1 MTLIFPDGWFIGDE
15 SKLSEAKL
23 KDIRLSSKQ
32 TSLYNSRNEILRVLA
47 QKFESFG
54 YESKPSEAKLKDIR
68 LSQKQ
73 TSLYNSRNEILR
85 GLAQK
90 AESLG
95 YDDPRNCPE
104 TKERFKEVT
113 NKYNEQIREINK
125 QRINQNEKIMALIEN
140 GC

>member
-1 MTLIFPDGWFIGDE
+1 MVLIFPDGIFWGDE

-23 KDIRLSSKQ
+23 L
-32 TSLYNSRNEILRVLA
+32 
-47 QKFESFG
+47 
-54 YESKPSEAKLKDIR
+54 DIR

-90 AESLG
+90 AESRG

-104 TKERFKEVT
+104 TKEQFNEVT
-113 NKYNEQIREINK
+113 NRYNEQIKEIDK
-125 QRINQNEKIMALIEN
+125 QLINHDEKLMALIVAD
-140 GC
+140 C

>member
-1 MTLIFPDGWFIGDE
+1 MVLIFPDGIFWGDE

-23 KDIRLSSKQ
+23 H
-32 TSLYNSRNEILRVLA
+32 
-47 QKFESFG
+47 
-54 YESKPSEAKLKDIR
+54 DIR

-104 TKERFKEVT
+104 TKKQFKEVT
-113 NKYNEQIREINK
+113 SRYNEQIRAIDK
-125 QRINQNEKIMALIEN
+125 QHIKSDKQIMALIEN

>member
-1 MTLIFPDGWFIGDE
+1 MVFIFPDGIFWGDE
-15 SKLSEAKL
+15 SKLSEA
-23 KDIRLSSKQ
+23 
-32 TSLYNSRNEILRVLA
+32 ELREL
-47 QKFESFG
+47 
-54 YESKPSEAKLKDIR
+54 R

-85 GLAQK
+85 GLARK

-104 TKERFKEVT
+104 TKEQFNEVT
-113 NKYNEQIREINK
+113 NRYNEQIKEIDK
-125 QRINQNEKIMALIEN
+125 QLINHDEKLMALIEN

>member
-1 MTLIFPDGWFIGDE
+1 MVLIFPDGIFWGD
-15 SKLSEAKL
+15 
-23 KDIRLSSKQ
+23 
-32 TSLYNSRNEILRVLA
+32 
-47 QKFESFG
+47 
-54 YESKPSEAKLKDIR
+54 ESKPSEARLKDIK

-104 TKERFKEVT
+104 TKEQFKEVT
-113 NKYNEQIREINK
+113 SRYNEQIRAIDK
-125 QRINQNEKIMALIEN
+125 QHIKSDKQIMALIEN
-140 GC
+140 DL

>member
-1 MTLIFPDGWFIGDE
+1 MVLIFPDGIFWGDK
-15 SKLSEAKL
+15 SKL
-23 KDIRLSSKQ
+23 
-32 TSLYNSRNEILRVLA
+32 
-47 QKFESFG
+47 
-54 YESKPSEAKLKDIR
+54 SEAKLKDIR

-104 TKERFKEVT
+104 TKEQFDEVT
-113 NKYNEQIREINK
+113 NRYNEQIREINK
-125 QRINQNEKIMALIEN
+125 QLINQNGKIMALIEN

>member
-1 MTLIFPDGWFIGDE
+1 MALIFSDGIFWGD
-15 SKLSEAKL
+15 
-23 KDIRLSSKQ
+23 
-32 TSLYNSRNEILRVLA
+32 
-47 QKFESFG
+47 
-54 YESKPSEAKLKDIR
+54 ESKPSEARLKDIK

-113 NKYNEQIREINK
+113 NKYNEQIREIDK
-125 QRINQNEKIMALIEN
+125 QHIKSDKQIMALIEN
-140 GC
+140 D

>member
-1 MTLIFPDGWFIGDE
+1 MVLIFPDGIFWGDE
-15 SKLSEAKL
+15 FKLSEA
-23 KDIRLSSKQ
+23 
-32 TSLYNSRNEILRVLA
+32 ELREL
-47 QKFESFG
+47 
-54 YESKPSEAKLKDIR
+54 R

-104 TKERFKEVT
+104 TKEQFNEVT
-113 NKYNEQIREINK
+113 SRYNEQIREIDK
-125 QRINQNEKIMALIEN
+125 QHINSGKQIMALIEN
-140 GC
+140 D

>member
-1 MTLIFPDGWFIGDE
+1 MAYSGGDE
-15 SKLSEAKL
+15 SKLSEA
-23 KDIRLSSKQ
+23 
-32 TSLYNSRNEILRVLA
+32 ELREL
-47 QKFESFG
+47 
-54 YESKPSEAKLKDIR
+54 R

-113 NKYNEQIREINK
+113 NKYNEQIREIDK
-125 QRINQNEKIMALIEN
+125 QLINQNGKIMAFIEN

>member
-1 MTLIFPDGWFIGDE
+1 MVLIFPDGIFWGDE
-15 SKLSEAKL
+15 TKLSE
-23 KDIRLSSKQ
+23 
-32 TSLYNSRNEILRVLA
+32 TELREL
-47 QKFESFG
+47 
-54 YESKPSEAKLKDIR
+54 R

-104 TKERFKEVT
+104 TKEQFKEVT
-113 NKYNEQIREINK
+113 NRYNEQIRAIDK
-125 QRINQNEKIMALIEN
+125 QLINQNGKIMALIKN
-140 GC
+140 D

>member
-1 MTLIFPDGWFIGDE
+1 MVLIFPDGIFWGDE
-15 SKLSEAKL
+15 SKLSEAEL
-23 KDIRLSSKQ
+23 KEL
-32 TSLYNSRNEILRVLA
+32 
-47 QKFESFG
+47 
-54 YESKPSEAKLKDIR
+54 R

-104 TKERFKEVT
+104 TKEQFKEVT
-113 NKYNEQIREINK
+113 NRY
-125 QRINQNEKIMALIEN
+125 NEKIKAIDKQLSNPNEKLMALIEN

>member
-1 MTLIFPDGWFIGDE
+1 MVLIFPDGIFWGDE

-23 KDIRLSSKQ
+23 L
-32 TSLYNSRNEILRVLA
+32 
-47 QKFESFG
+47 
-54 YESKPSEAKLKDIR
+54 DIR

-104 TKERFKEVT
+104 TKEQFDEVT
-113 NKYNEQIREINK
+113 NRYNEQIKAIDKQLINP
-125 QRINQNEKIMALIEN
+125 NGKIMALIEN

>member
-1 MTLIFPDGWFIGDE
+1 MVLIFPDGIFWGDE
-15 SKLSEAKL
+15 SKLSEAEL
-23 KDIRLSSKQ
+23 KEL
-32 TSLYNSRNEILRVLA
+32 
-47 QKFESFG
+47 
-54 YESKPSEAKLKDIR
+54 R

-104 TKERFKEVT
+104 TKEQFKEVT
-113 NKYNEQIREINK
+113 NRYNEQIREIDK
-125 QRINQNEKIMALIEN
+125 QHINSDKQIMALIEN
-140 GC
+140 D

>member
-1 MTLIFPDGWFIGDE
+1 MVLIFPDGIFWGD
-15 SKLSEAKL
+15 
-23 KDIRLSSKQ
+23 
-32 TSLYNSRNEILRVLA
+32 
-47 QKFESFG
+47 
-54 YESKPSEAKLKDIR
+54 ESKPSEARLKDIK

-85 GLAQK
+85 SLAQK

-104 TKERFKEVT
+104 TKEQFKEVT
-113 NKYNEQIREINK
+113 NRYNEQIREIDK
-125 QRINQNEKIMALIEN
+125 QLINQNGKIMTLIEN

>member
-1 MTLIFPDGWFIGDE
+1 MVLIFPDGIFWGDE

-23 KDIRLSSKQ
+23 L
-32 TSLYNSRNEILRVLA
+32 
-47 QKFESFG
+47 
-54 YESKPSEAKLKDIR
+54 DIR

-104 TKERFKEVT
+104 TKEQFDEVT
-113 NKYNEQIREINK
+113 NRYNEQIKAIDKQLINP
-125 QRINQNEKIMALIEN
+125 NGKIMALIEN
-140 GC
+140 D

>member
-1 MTLIFPDGWFIGDE
+1 MVLIFPDGIFWGDE
-15 SKLSEAKL
+15 SKLSEAEL
-23 KDIRLSSKQ
+23 KEL
-32 TSLYNSRNEILRVLA
+32 
-47 QKFESFG
+47 
-54 YESKPSEAKLKDIR
+54 R

-104 TKERFKEVT
+104 TKEQFDEVT
-113 NKYNEQIREINK
+113 NHYNEQIKAIDK
-125 QRINQNEKIMALIEN
+125 QRINQNGKIMALIEN

>member
-1 MTLIFPDGWFIGDE
+1 MVLIFPDGIFWGDE
-15 SKLSEAKL
+15 SKPTEA
-23 KDIRLSSKQ
+23 
-32 TSLYNSRNEILRVLA
+32 ELREL
-47 QKFESFG
+47 
-54 YESKPSEAKLKDIR
+54 R

-104 TKERFKEVT
+104 TKERFEEVT
-113 NKYNEQIREINK
+113 NRYNEQIRAIDK
-125 QRINQNEKIMALIEN
+125 QLINQNGKIMALIKN
-140 GC
+140 D

>member
-1 MTLIFPDGWFIGDE
+1 MVLIFPDGIFWG
-15 SKLSEAKL
+15 
-23 KDIRLSSKQ
+23 
-32 TSLYNSRNEILRVLA
+32 
-47 QKFESFG
+47 G
-54 YESKPSEAKLKDIR
+54 ESKPSEARLKDIK

-104 TKERFKEVT
+104 TKEQFAEVT
-113 NKYNEQIREINK
+113 NRYNEQIRAIDKQLINPGG
-125 QRINQNEKIMALIEN
+125 KIMALIEN
-140 GC
+140 CC

>member
-1 MTLIFPDGWFIGDE
+1 MVLIFPDGIFWGDE
-15 SKLSEAKL
+15 SKLSEA
-23 KDIRLSSKQ
+23 
-32 TSLYNSRNEILRVLA
+32 ELREL
-47 QKFESFG
+47 
-54 YESKPSEAKLKDIR
+54 R

-85 GLAQK
+85 GLAQR

-104 TKERFKEVT
+104 TKERFNEVT

-125 QRINQNEKIMALIEN
+125 QRINQNEKLMALIAAD
-140 GC
+140 C

>member
-1 MTLIFPDGWFIGDE
+1 MVLIFPDGIFWGDE
-15 SKLSEAKL
+15 SKLSEAEL
-23 KDIRLSSKQ
+23 KEL
-32 TSLYNSRNEILRVLA
+32 
-47 QKFESFG
+47 
-54 YESKPSEAKLKDIR
+54 R

-90 AESLG
+90 AESFG

-104 TKERFKEVT
+104 TKEQFDEVT
-113 NKYNEQIREINK
+113 NHYNEQIKAIDK
-125 QRINQNEKIMALIEN
+125 QRINQNGKIMALIEN

>member
-1 MTLIFPDGWFIGDE
+1 MIHV
-15 SKLSEAKL
+15 LSNGRYFDDMAL
-23 KDIRLSSKQ
+23 LSDAERQDLELSNEQ
-32 TSLYNSRNEILRVLA
+32 HNLYNSRNEILR
-47 QKFESFG
+47 S
-54 YESKPSEAKLKDIR
+54 
-68 LSQKQ
+68 
-73 TSLYNSRNEILR
+73 
-85 GLAQK
+85 LAQK

-125 QRINQNEKIMALIEN
+125 QRINQNGKIMALIEN

>member
-1 MTLIFPDGWFIGDE
+1 MTLIFPDDIFWGDE
-15 SKLSEAKL
+15 SKPTEAKL
-23 KDIRLSSKQ
+23 KDIK
-32 TSLYNSRNEILRVLA
+32 
-47 QKFESFG
+47 
-54 YESKPSEAKLKDIR
+54 

-104 TKERFKEVT
+104 TKEQFDEAT
-113 NKYNEQIREINK
+113 NRYNEQIKEIDK
-125 QRINQNEKIMALIEN
+125 QLINQNGKIMALIEN

>member
-1 MTLIFPDGWFIGDE
+1 MVLIFPDGLFWGDE
-15 SKLSEAKL
+15 TKLSE
-23 KDIRLSSKQ
+23 
-32 TSLYNSRNEILRVLA
+32 TELREL
-47 QKFESFG
+47 
-54 YESKPSEAKLKDIR
+54 R

-104 TKERFKEVT
+104 TKEQFKEVT
-113 NKYNEQIREINK
+113 NRYNEQIKEIDK
-125 QRINQNEKIMALIEN
+125 QLINQNGKIMALIKN
-140 GC
+140 D

>member
-1 MTLIFPDGWFIGDE
+1 MTLIFLNDIFLDDE
-15 SKLSEAKL
+15 TKLSEAKL
-23 KDIRLSSKQ
+23 LDIRLSSKQ
-32 TSLYNSRNEILRVLA
+32 TSLYNCRNEILRVLA
-47 QKFESFG
+47 QKFESLG
-54 YESKPSEAKLKDIR
+54 YESKLSEAKLKDIR

-125 QRINQNEKIMALIEN
+125 QRINQNGKIMALIEN